1 MEKKT
6 KPTAQQELHAEQ
18 NYPGAATDHADDDR
32 ENAQMVKDDVKSLNN
47 NPRNN
52 DLDE

>member
-18 NYPGAATDHADDDR
+18 NYPGASTDYADCDR
-32 ENAQMVKDDVKSLNN
+32 ENAQMVKNDVKSLNN

>member
-6 KPTAQQELHAEQ
+6 KPTEQREIKAEKI
-18 NYPGAATDHADDDR
+18 YPGASTDYADDDR
-32 ENAQMVKDDVKSLNN
+32 ENAQMVKNDVKSLNN

-52 DLDE
+52 DIDQ